1 MKKIA
6 IYARVSTDKQTTENQ
21 LNELR
26 AVANRMG
33 YVITQEYVDNGIS
46 GAKSRCDRPAL
57 DAMLKD
63 AVRGRF
69 DMMMCWSI
77 DRLGRSLQNLI
88 EILNELESVK
98 VDLYFL
104 QQAIDTST
112 PLGKMIYSIL
122 GALGS
127 YERELIKERVI
138 AGQQRAKK
146 EGKHIGRPTQ
156 MNDALRTSIKLLREQ
171 GMGIKKIAKMLSVG
185 VGTVYSVI
193 TV

>member
-6 IYARVSTDKQTTENQ
+6 IYARVSTDKQSVENQ

-26 AVANRMG
+26 TVANRMG
-33 YVITQEYVDNGIS
+33 YVIIQEYVDKGIS
-46 GAKSRCDRPAL
+46 GAKSRVDRPSL
-57 DAMLKD
+57 DLMMKD

-69 DMMMCWSI
+69 DMVMCWSI

-88 EILNELESVK
+88 EILNELQSVK

-104 QQAIDTST
+104 QQAIDTSS
-112 PLGKMIYSIL
+112 PMGKMIFSIL

-138 AGQQRAKK
+138 AGQQRAKS
-146 EGKHIGRPTQ
+146 EGKHIGRPSQ
-156 MNDALRTSIKLLREQ
+156 INDALKEAVKLLRKK
-171 GMGIKKIAKMLSVG
+171 GMAIKKIAKTLSIG
-185 VGTVYSVI
+185 VGSVYKVLE
-193 TV
+193 T

>member
-1 MKKIA
+1 MKKVA

-21 LNELR
+21 LVELR
-26 AVANRMG
+26 KIALQRG
-33 YVITQEYVDNGIS
+33 YTVTEEYVDNGIS
-46 GAKSRCDRPAL
+46 GAKSRSDRPSL

-69 DMMMCWSI
+69 DMVMCWSI

-88 EILNELESVK
+88 EILNELESAN

-112 PLGKMIYSIL
+112 PMGKMIYSIL

-138 AGQQRAKK
+138 AGQQRAKS
-146 EGKHIGRPTQ
+146 EGKHIGRPSQ
-156 MNDALRTSIKLLREQ
+156 INDALKESIKLLRKK
-171 GMGIKKIAKMLSVG
+171 GMAIKKIAKTLSIG
-185 VGTVYSVI
+185 VGSVYKVLE
-193 TV
+193 T

>member
-1 MKKIA
+1 MKKVA

-21 LNELR
+21 LVELR
-26 AVANRMG
+26 KIALQRG
-33 YVITQEYVDNGIS
+33 YTVTEEYVDNGIS
-46 GAKSRCDRPAL
+46 GAKSRSDRPSL

-63 AVRGRF
+63 AVRGRI
-69 DMMMCWSI
+69 DMVMCWSI

-88 EILNELESVK
+88 EILNELESAN

-112 PLGKMIYSIL
+112 PMGKMIYSIL

-138 AGQQRAKK
+138 AGQQRAKS
-146 EGKHIGRPTQ
+146 EGKHIGRPSQ
-156 MNDALRTSIKLLREQ
+156 INDALKESIKLLRKK
-171 GMGIKKIAKMLSVG
+171 GMAIKKIAKTLSIG
-185 VGTVYSVI
+185 VGSVYKVLE
-193 TV
+193 T

>member
-6 IYARVSTDKQTTENQ
+6 IYARVSTDKQAVENQ
-21 LNELR
+21 LNDLR

-46 GAKSRCDRPAL
+46 GAKSRSDRPSL
-57 DAMLKD
+57 DAMMKD

-69 DMMMCWSI
+69 DMVMCWSI
-77 DRLGRSLQNLI
+77 DRLGRSVQNLI
-88 EILNELESVK
+88 EILNELESSK

-112 PLGKMIYSIL
+112 PMGKMIYSIL

-138 AGQQRAKK
+138 AGQQRAKS
-146 EGKHIGRPTQ
+146 EGKHIGRPSQ
-156 MNDALRTSIKLLREQ
+156 INDALKESIKLLRNR
-171 GMGIKKIAKMLSVG
+171 GMAIKKIAKTLSIG
-185 VGTVYSVI
+185 VGSVYKVLE
-193 TV
+193 V